1 MVQRR
6 MEPSEICITSI
17 SPINDFNVDL
27 ALHICF
33 TSSVNMAVGLV
44 PAHRLGLGPPHSHYT
59 GVWWP
64 LNRWHLSHFG
74 FRSHEGYHHLHGMAP
89 WIPLTRS
96 FQNLVPLSSLFT
108 TLYTMATDGSIF
120 PLRMFSI
127 FSPGGLLA
135 WRQVSS
141 VLRSPVL
148 SFVFAK
154 IVDLASL

>member
-6 MEPSEICITSI
+6 VEPSDICITSI

-27 ALHICF
+27 ALHICM

-64 LNRWHLSHFG
+64 LNRWHLSYFG
-74 FRSHEGYHHLHGMAP
+74 FRSHEGYHHLHGMVP

-96 FQNLVPLSSLFT
+96 FQILYHCPHSLQHCLQWLLMGLSSHWGCSQYSPLEVCWHGDKCPVSWEVLFC
-108 TLYTMATDGSIF
+108 
-120 PLRMFSI
+120 PLC
-127 FSPGGLLA
+127 LL
-135 WRQVSS
+135 
-141 VLRSPVL
+141 
-148 SFVFAK
+148 K
-154 IVDLASL
+154 SLI